1 MIYVVQSS
9 HSMLPPSIEICTTDE
24 LIAHKHANDLRIRAR
39 KEDVDVHVSLKRY
52 PNYGVEE

>member
-9 HSMLPPSIEICTTDE
+9 HNMEPSVIEVCTTDE
-24 LIAHKHANDLRIRAR
+24 LIAQKHANDLRIRAC
-39 KEDVDVHVSLKRY
+39 KENVQLLVCVKRY

>member
-9 HSMLPPSIEICTTDE
+9 HNMRPPEIEICTTDE
-24 LIAHKHANDLRIRAR
+24 SVANKHANDLRIRAR